1 MIVRMKAR
9 DAHYA
14 EVSTGAAEAGR
25 GAPAA
30 GKGAPEDAPEAAPEV
45 WGLRSQGMVTL
56 LVLLVAMFVKQMHI
70 YEMPAT
76 PLHALT
82 DAAAELFPPAHAP
95 ARPLQ
100 SPYFVT
106 GRPDIQSWRVRRG
119 RVHMRLHAAV
129 GQGAVLAAA
138 VLRTEVVVGHVMTAF
153 TGPFFV
159 PCWKWNLLY
168 KALNEVLEE
177 LATPVNGKWVAM
189 GLPMEM
195 ETRYDSLVN
204 DLVLGGLVI
213 ILLSCHA
220 VYVLELLGI
229 APCTSWSCWA
239 SRPARCSP
247 PFSSTTP
254 CRRSRRSWRPL
265 NSAPSACTCWG
276 SPSSRATLPRLP
288 CKSHTCG

>member
-30 GKGAPEDAPEAAPEV
+30 SKGAPEDAPEAAPEV

-95 ARPLQ
+95 APPLQ

-129 GQGAVLAAA
+129 GQGAV
-138 VLRTEVVVGHVMTAF
+138 H
-153 TGPFFV
+153 
-159 PCWKWNLLY
+159 LLY

-265 NSAPSACTCWG
+265 NSAPSACTC
-276 SPSSRATLPRLP
+276 
-288 CKSHTCG
+288 